1 MEEDREEEE
10 VGMVE
15 DREVGMVEDREVV
28 GSGGELRELSGQD
41 DRVVGRARVVG
52 VVEVVVRGACDG

>member
-1 MEEDREEEE
+1 MGHKLLGMEEDREEEE

-15 DREVGMVEDREVV
+15 DREVV
-28 GSGGELRELSGQD
+28 GSGVELRELSGQY
-41 DRVVGRARVVG
+41 DRVVGKARAVV

>member
-15 DREVGMVEDREVV
+15 DREVV
-28 GSGGELRELSGQD
+28 GSDVELRELSGQY
-41 DRVVGRARVVG
+41 DRVVNRAQEVV
-52 VVEVVVRGACDG
+52 VVEVVVRDAYGG

>member
-15 DREVGMVEDREVV
+15 DREVV
-28 GSGGELRELSGQD
+28 GSGVELRELSGQY
-41 DRVVGRARVVG
+41 DRVVGRVRAVV

>member
-1 MEEDREEEE
+1 MGHKLLGMEEDREEEE

-15 DREVGMVEDREVV
+15 DREVV
-28 GSGGELRELSGQD
+28 GSGVELRELSGQN
-41 DRVVGRARVVG
+41 DRVVGRAPAVV

>member
-1 MEEDREEEE
+1 MGHKLLGMEEDREEEE

-15 DREVGMVEDREVV
+15 DREVV
-28 GSGGELRELSGQD
+28 GSGVELRELSGQY
-41 DRVVGRARVVG
+41 DRVVGRVRAVV

>member
-1 MEEDREEEE
+1 MGHKLLGMEEDREEEE

-15 DREVGMVEDREVV
+15 DREVV
-28 GSGGELRELSGQD
+28 GSGVELRELSGQY
-41 DRVVGRARVVG
+41 DRVVGRAQAAV

>member
-1 MEEDREEEE
+1 MGHKLLGMEEDREEEE

-15 DREVGMVEDREVV
+15 DREVV
-28 GSGGELRELSGQD
+28 GSGVELRELSGQY
-41 DRVVGRARVVG
+41 DRAVGKARAVV

>member
-15 DREVGMVEDREVV
+15 DREVV
-28 GSGGELRELSGQD
+28 GSGVELRELSGQN
-41 DRVVGRARVVG
+41 DRVVGRAPAVV